1 MGESLAGQALQRRRR
16 PVKRIFIS
24 HAYSGDPAGNRTRVR
39 GIARRLALE
48 GHLPLAPHL
57 YLPQFLNG
65 ATERDIALGIC
76 LRLVRLSDEV
86 RVYGEPTDGM
96 RVEIAEAGRRGIPIV
111 AGGAL
116 AD

>member
-1 MGESLAGQALQRRRR
+1 M
-16 PVKRIFIS
+16 KRIFIS
-24 HAYSGDPAGNRTRVR
+24 HAYSGDPAGNCTRVR

-57 YLPQFLNG
+57 YPPQFLDE
-65 ATERDIALGIC
+65 AAERDLAIGIC
-76 LRLVRLSDEV
+76 LGLVRLSDEV
-86 RVYGEPTDGM
+86 RVYGEPTEGM

-111 AGGAL
+111 DGGAL